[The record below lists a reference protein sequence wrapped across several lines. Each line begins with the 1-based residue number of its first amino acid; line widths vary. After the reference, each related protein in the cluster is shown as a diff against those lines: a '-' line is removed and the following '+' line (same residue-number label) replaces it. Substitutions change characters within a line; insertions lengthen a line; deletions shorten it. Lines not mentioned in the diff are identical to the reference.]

1 MTQEKLRT
9 IVKLVTAGA
18 VILLATL
25 LVSLTYQFVV
35 LGNLK
40 RQNANLDA
48 QITTLTEYNVQ
59 LNNELD
65 YFSNSEALEDYYR
78 ANGYSKEGEVNIK

>member
-1 MTQEKLRT
+1 LTQEKLKT

-18 VILLATL
+18 VVLLAILLI
-25 LVSLTYQFVV
+25 SLTYQFVV
-35 LGNLK
+35 LSNLK
-40 RQNANLDA
+40 RQKANLDA
-48 QITTLTEYNVQ
+48 SIQDLKEYNVE

-65 YFSNSEALEDYYR
+65 YFNNSEALEDYYR

>member
-1 MTQEKLRT
+1 MTQEKLKT

-18 VILLATL
+18 VVLLAILLI
-25 LVSLTYQFVV
+25 SLTYQFVV
-35 LGNLK
+35 LSNLK
-40 RQNANLDA
+40 RQEANLDA
-48 QITTLTEYNVQ
+48 SIQDLKEYNVE

-65 YFSNSEALEDYYR
+65 YFNNSEALEDYYR

>member
-1 MTQEKLRT
+1 MTQEKLKT

-18 VILLATL
+18 VILLATI

-35 LGNLK
+35 LANLK
-40 RQNANLDA
+40 RQSANLDA
-48 QITTLTEYNVQ
+48 QIDALTEYNVQ
-59 LNNELD
+59 LNNELE
-65 YFSNSEALEDYYR
+65 YFNNSEALEDYYR

>member
-1 MTQEKLRT
+1 MTQEKLKT

-18 VILLATL
+18 VVLLAIL

-35 LGNLK
+35 LSNLR
-40 RQNANLDA
+40 RQKANLDA
-48 QITTLTEYNVQ
+48 SIRDLKEYNVE

-65 YFSNSEALEDYYR
+65 YFNNSEALEDYYR

>member
-1 MTQEKLRT
+1 MTQEKLKT

-18 VILLATL
+18 VVLLAILLI
-25 LVSLTYQFVV
+25 SLTYQFVV
-35 LGNLK
+35 LSNLK
-40 RQNANLDA
+40 RQKANLDA
-48 QITTLTEYNVQ
+48 SIQDLKEYNVE

-65 YFSNSEALEDYYR
+65 YFNNSEALEDYYR

>member
-1 MTQEKLRT
+1 MTQEKLKT

-18 VILLATL
+18 VILLATII
-25 LVSLTYQFVV
+25 VSLIYQFVV

-40 RQNANLDA
+40 RQSAELDA
-48 QITTLTEYNVQ
+48 QINALTEYNVQ
-59 LNNELD
+59 LNNELE
-65 YFSNSEALEDYYR
+65 YFNNSEALEDYYR